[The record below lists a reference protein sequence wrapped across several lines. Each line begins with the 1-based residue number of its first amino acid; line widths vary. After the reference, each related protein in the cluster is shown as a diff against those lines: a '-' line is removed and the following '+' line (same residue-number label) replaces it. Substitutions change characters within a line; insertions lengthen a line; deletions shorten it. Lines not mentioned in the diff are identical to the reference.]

1 MSAPRLLAPP
11 LLAVLLLGGALSGCN
26 MITGQDTPETA
37 RISVAAT
44 ELEGTLDVVLSDDWA
59 ELGTVEGVEVF
70 SADTVAVSPPW
81 EETVDLRES
90 DRFLVRV
97 LPPGDHIPTA
107 SLRVELDGREVFS
120 REQVLDEG
128 AIQYQVLLQ

>member
-1 MSAPRLLAPP
+1 MPAV
-11 LLAVLLLGGALSGCN
+11 VLLLAGALLSGCN
-26 MITGQDTPETA
+26 MITGQDTPDTA
-37 RISVAAT
+37 RISVEAT
-44 ELEGTLDVVLSDDWA
+44 ELEGTLDVVLSDDWVD
-59 ELGTVEGVEVF
+59 LGTVEGVELF

-81 EETVDLRES
+81 EETVDLRDS

-97 LPPGDHIPTA
+97 LPPGDHVPTA
-107 SLRVELDGREVFS
+107 SLRVELDGRESFF